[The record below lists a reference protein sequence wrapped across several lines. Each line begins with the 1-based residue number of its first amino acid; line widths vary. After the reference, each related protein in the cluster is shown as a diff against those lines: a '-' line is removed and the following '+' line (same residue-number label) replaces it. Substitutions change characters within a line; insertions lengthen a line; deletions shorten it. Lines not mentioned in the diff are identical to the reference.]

1 MQQDSTGGIY
11 FKISLDNSQLK
22 KDAEQANRILNNLG
36 KQTEKIDLGK
46 AVKIDLS
53 KQQQQIGNLSLSLG
67 GARSAIDAVTAAQE
81 LATLTDVKAI
91 AGTGLLTKVKTI
103 YTAVLT
109 RMTAAMGGS
118 VVAAQALT
126 GTLTLGLSVAVGL
139 LIKLMDDYNR
149 KNEEAAAKLKEA
161 VDMEKSAIA
170 AKIKTR
176 VELDNEI
183 ESIERF
189 NGTKEQQKK
198 KISELNSKYG
208 ESFGYYKTLDEWYSV
223 LIRKGEDYVN
233 VILNQARAQAEVN
246 KIVELEQ
253 KKYEIEQTNKRNF
266 RKVGGETIVGGVV
279 EWFNGDDGTEGKADA
294 LKEINKELERRN
306 DNVKYFN
313 NQTKYFQNRSDLD
326 YHTDPDKG
334 KSGSKTKKTEDPFIK
349 SLEERKKQYT
359 EYVKLLN
366 SSDED
371 VRASASSTF
380 KSLIKDGETYLDY
393 LSGVRDKLLDH
404 LTDNPGD
411 KTAAAHLQAV
421 RSRIADI
428 ENGSAANEEAER
440 TRALAAIE
448 KQREDLITES
458 ELRASQARINGME
471 AGFEKEMAQAELNFK
486 KEQMEAEK
494 RLQKMIELEADRQE
508 QMHKAA
514 YKGTG
519 IVAPRFDRTTV
530 TEASL
535 SSTDLMSYS
544 QDLELNQQKNLQEN
558 KAILEKLLKDYQTFE
573 ERRTAI
579 TAKYQKQRKD
589 LTAAGV
595 LDDEREQLV
604 SEQEAQALNALDL
617 EVAKKNELFQ
627 SWMHSLTGK
636 TLANLEAVLR
646 EAEMLLKNA
655 LSGGSAGQELAIAR
669 ARVEEAKKAVTA
681 AKNKQNENPDKQASQ
696 EWKVLGDSIHN
707 AASALNVVSES
718 FEGATQDALRTA
730 ATILNS
736 SLGVMDAVKNVSTS
750 SAAAISGTAKVAAA
764 AISTVEKASV
774 ILTVISLVIQ
784 AVTAAINFSKRQA
797 ERIRETTVNIR
808 DLNIELDRLQRRN
821 VMNSTGGIFGEDKW
835 LQAQRNVRGL
845 NEAYKELD
853 KTLSKVYA
861 AYGASKE
868 RWDHIFETNQVPA
881 FKGWDQREAI
891 IASTNILIG
900 KKDNALIDLFPKLF
914 TESGIDYDMLG
925 EFINSELF
933 KKLDTKVQDMLI
945 ELKEDWE
952 SYKDYLDAT
961 KEYLGSIFGE
971 LGNQMSDAMVDAF
984 RNGESAAKSFTY
996 SVSKMLETLAKQ
1008 IIYSMTIAPHI
1019 KKAEEAVLAIST
1031 NAGLSDDQKFEAY
1044 TGILT
1049 DLIDNAVGEQ
1059 ERANQLY
1066 KKYQDIADGKGLE
1079 IFSGD
1084 TRTGTNKGLTAMT
1097 QDTGEELNGRFAVI
1111 QGHTFELM
1119 NRSISMDVQMRLLT
1133 AQSAQQLRHLAGI
1146 ETNTHTLHE
1155 IRGNIAS
1162 MKNAIEIIS
1171 ERGVKMF

>member
-11 FKISLDNSQLK
+11 FKVSLDNSQLK
-22 KDAEQANRILNNLG
+22 KDAEQANRILNDIG
-36 KQTEKIDLGK
+36 KRAEKIDLGK
-46 AVKIDLS
+46 ALKIDLGN
-53 KQQQQIGNLSLSLG
+53 QQHQIGNLSLSLD

-139 LIKLMDDYNR
+139 LVKLMDDYNR
-149 KNEEAAAKLKEA
+149 KNEEAAVKLKEA

-176 VELDNEI
+176 QELDSEI
-183 ESIERF
+183 ETIERF

-246 KIVELEQ
+246 KIIELEQ
-253 KKYEIEQTNKRNF
+253 QKYEIEQTNKRNF
-266 RKVGGETIVGGVV
+266 RKVGGETIVGGVA
-279 EWFNGDDGTEGKADA
+279 EWFTGDDGTEGKADA
-294 LKEINKELERRN
+294 LREINKELERRN
-306 DNVKYFN
+306 DNITYYN
-313 NQTKYFQNRSDLD
+313 GQTRYFQNRSDLG

-334 KSGSKTKKTEDPFIK
+334 KGGSKTKKMEDPFIK
-349 SLEERKKQYT
+349 GLEERKKQYA
-359 EYVKLLN
+359 EYLKFLN
-366 SSDED
+366 STDED
-371 VRASASSTF
+371 VKASASSTF

-404 LTDNPGD
+404 LADHPGD

-428 ENGSAANEEAER
+428 ENGSAAEEETGR
-440 TRALAAIE
+440 IKALAAIE
-448 KQREDLITES
+448 KQREELATEG
-458 ELRASQARINGME
+458 ELRTSQARINAME
-471 AGFEKEMAQAELNFK
+471 SGFEKEMAQAELNFK
-486 KEQMEAEK
+486 KEQLEAEK
-494 RLQKMIELEADRQE
+494 RLKKMVELEADRQE
-508 QMHKAA
+508 QLHKAA

-519 IVAPRFDRTTV
+519 IVAPKFDRTTV

-535 SSTDLMSYS
+535 STTDLMGYS
-544 QDLELNQQKNLQEN
+544 RDLELNQQKHLQDN

-595 LDDEREQLV
+595 HNDEREQLL
-604 SEQEAQALNALDL
+604 SEQEAKALNALDL

-627 SWMHSLTGK
+627 SWMHSLAGK

-646 EAEMLLKNA
+646 EAEMILKNA

-681 AKNKQNENPDKQASQ
+681 AKNKQNENPDKQAAQ

-707 AASALNVVSES
+707 AASALDVISES

-736 SLGVMDAVKNVSTS
+736 SLGIMDAVKNVSTS
-750 SAAAISGTAKVAAA
+750 SAAAISGTAKAAA
-764 AISTVEKASV
+764 TAISTVEKASV

-845 NEAYKELD
+845 KDAYAELE
-853 KTLSKVYA
+853 KTLDGVYA
-861 AYGASKE
+861 AYGKSE
-868 RWDHIFETNQVPA
+868 RYWLQALAQNPGIFE
-881 FKGWDQREAI
+881 GWDPREAM
-891 IASTNILIG
+891 IASTNIRTG
-900 KKDNALIDLFPKLF
+900 DKDNALMDLFPKLF
-914 TESGIDYDMLG
+914 KENGIDFDMLG
-925 EFINSELF
+925 EFLNSELF
-933 KKLDTKVQDMLI
+933 KKLGAREQDLLI
-945 ELKEDWE
+945 QLKENWDA
-952 SYKDYLDAT
+952 YKDYLTAT

-984 RNGESAAKSFTY
+984 KNGESAAKSFTDL
-996 SVSKMLETLAKQ
+996 VSKMLETLAKQ

-1019 KKAEEAVLAIST
+1019 KKAEEAVLAVTT
-1031 NAGLSDDQKFEAY
+1031 NAGLSEDAKFEAF

-1049 DLIDNAVGEQ
+1049 DLIDNAVSEQ
-1059 ERANQLY
+1059 ERANLLY
-1066 KKYQDIADGKGLE
+1066 KKYQDIAAGKGLE
-1079 IFSGD
+1079 IFTGD
-1084 TRTGTNKGLTAMT
+1084 TRTGINKGLTAMS
-1097 QDTGEELNGRFAVI
+1097 QDTGEELNGRFTAI
-1111 QGHTFELM
+1111 QGHTFSIM
-1119 NRSISMDVQMRLLT
+1119 NTTIDMKKIMEQ
-1133 AQSAQQLRHLAGI
+1133 AHAHSAQTLLHLA
-1146 ETNTHTLHE
+1146 
-1155 IRGNIAS
+1155 NIDTSTAVLPEMRADMKS
-1162 MKNAIEIIS
+1162 MKNAIETMA
-1171 ERGVKMF
+1171 ERGVKML

>member
-11 FKISLDNSQLK
+11 FKISLDNRQLL
-22 KDAEQANRILNNLG
+22 KDADMASRILNSIG
-36 KQTEKIDLGK
+36 KQAENIDLGK
-46 AVKIDLS
+46 AIKIDMR
-53 KQQQQIGNLSLSLG
+53 KQRQQISSLSASLN
-67 GARSAIDAVTAAQE
+67 GARSAFDSFTGAQE
-81 LATLTDVKAI
+81 LATLADVKAI
-91 AGTGLLTKVKTI
+91 TGTGLLTKMKTV

-109 RMTAAMGGS
+109 RMTAALGGS

-139 LIKLMDDYNR
+139 LIKMMDDYNK

-176 VELDNEI
+176 AELDSEI

-246 KIVELEQ
+246 KIIELEQ

-294 LKEINKELERRN
+294 LKEINKELERHN
-306 DNVKYFN
+306 DNITYYN
-313 NQTKYFQNRSDLD
+313 GQTRYFQNRSDLG

-334 KSGSKTKKTEDPFIK
+334 KGGSKTKKTEDPFIK
-349 SLEERKKQYT
+349 NLEDRKKQYA
-359 EYVKLLN
+359 EYLKFLN

-371 VRASASSTF
+371 VKASASSTF
-380 KSLIKDGETYLDY
+380 NSLIKDGETYLDY

-428 ENGSAANEEAER
+428 ENGSAAQEEAER

-448 KQREDLITES
+448 KQREDLVTES

-486 KEQMEAEK
+486 KEQLEAEK
-494 RLQKMIELEADRQE
+494 RLQKMIELEADCQE
-508 QMHKAA
+508 QLHKAA
-514 YKGTG
+514 YNGTR
-519 IVAPRFDRTTV
+519 IVAPKFDRTTV

-544 QDLELNQQKNLQEN
+544 RDLELNQQKHLQDN

-595 LDDEREQLV
+595 YSDEREELV
-604 SEQEAQALNALDL
+604 SEQEAKALNALDL

-627 SWMHSLTGK
+627 SWMHSLAGK

-655 LSGGSAGQELAIAR
+655 LSGGSDGQELAIAR

-681 AKNKQNENPDKQASQ
+681 AKNKQNENPDKQAAQ
-696 EWKVLGDSIHN
+696 NWKTLGDSIHN

-750 SAAAISGTAKVAAA
+750 SAAAISGTAKAAAA

-821 VMNSTGGIFGEDKW
+821 MMNSTGGIFGEDKW

-845 NEAYKELD
+845 NEAYKEFD

-861 AYGASKE
+861 AYGTSKGV
-868 RWDHIFETNQVPA
+868 WDRVLDETSA

-891 IASTNILIG
+891 IASTNIRIG
-900 KKDNALIDLFPKLF
+900 KTNNALIDVFPKLF
-914 TESGIDYDMLG
+914 KESGIDYDMLG
-925 EFINSELF
+925 EFINTELF
-933 KKLDTKVQDMLI
+933 KKLTPTVQDMLI

-952 SYKDYLDAT
+952 AYKDYLEAT

-984 RNGESAAKSFTY
+984 KNGESAAKAFTE
-996 SVSKMLETLAKQ
+996 SVSNMLETLAKQ

-1019 KKAEEAVLAIST
+1019 KKAEEAVLAVTT
-1031 NAGLSDDQKFEAY
+1031 NAGLSEDAKFEAF

-1049 DLIDNAVGEQ
+1049 DLIDNAVSEQ
-1059 ERANQLY
+1059 ERANVLY
-1066 KKYQDIADGKGLE
+1066 KKYQDIAAGKGIE
-1079 IFSGD
+1079 IFTGD
-1084 TRTGTNKGLTAMT
+1084 TRTGTNKGFTAMA
-1097 QDTGEELNGRFAVI
+1097 QDTGEELNGRFAAI

-1119 NRSISMDVQMRLLT
+1119 NRSISMENQMRSLT

-1146 ETNTHTLHE
+1146 ETNTYTLHE
-1155 IRGNIAS
+1155 IRVNIAS
-1162 MKNAIEIIS
+1162 MKNAIEMMS
-1171 ERGVKMF
+1171 ERGVKML